1 MRKFHVINDTNPQEF
16 SKKLEE
22 FCNTHRLIVNIIYRT
37 NTIQTVEQIPDY
49 KHDSERG
56 LIIGTSSKEVVKTN
70 YSALIQ
76 YQ

>member
-22 FCNTHRLIVNIIYRT
+22 FCRNKSIYNIAYKT

>member
-1 MRKFHVINDTNPQEF
+1 MIKFHVINDTDSQEF

-22 FCNTHRLIVNIIYRT
+22 FCYNKVITNIKYSTNSIQVIEIVPIYFEV
-37 NTIQTVEQIPDY
+37 IKLGEEY
-49 KHDSERG
+49 
-56 LIIGTSSKEVVKTN
+56 KEVVKTN

>member
-1 MRKFHVINDTNPQEF
+1 MRKFHVINDTSTQEF

-22 FCNTHRLIVNIIYRT
+22 FCKNHTLIANILYRT
-37 NTIQTVEQIPDY
+37 NTVQTIEYIDNDCTIEHV
-49 KHDSERG
+49 
-56 LIIGTSSKEVVKTN
+56 LTN

>member
-1 MRKFHVINDTNPQEF
+1 MIKFHVINDTNPQKF

-22 FCNTHRLIVNIIYRT
+22 FCRNKSIYNIAYKT
-37 NTIQTVEQIPDY
+37 NTIQVQ
-49 KHDSERG
+49 
-56 LIIGTSSKEVVKTN
+56 TN

>member
-22 FCNTHRLIVNIIYRT
+22 FCQGRFLITTIIYST
-37 NTIQTVEQIPDY
+37 NTIQTT
-49 KHDSERG
+49 KK
-56 LIIGTSSKEVVKTN
+56 TTEVINHNIATKTIEEVKTN

>member
-16 SKKLEE
+16 SRKLEE
-22 FCNTHRLIVNIIYRT
+22 FCNINRLTANILYRT
-37 NTIQTVEQIPDY
+37 NTVQTI
-49 KHDSERG
+49 KK
-56 LIIGTSSKEVVKTN
+56 TTEVKNYNVATKTIEDVKTN